1 MQRYGQTVQQKEVYQ
16 KDRYPFY
23 AWSTV
28 YFLL

>member
-1 MQRYGQTVQQKEVYQ
+1 MQRYGQTVQQKEIYQ
-16 KDRYPFY
+16 EDQYPFY